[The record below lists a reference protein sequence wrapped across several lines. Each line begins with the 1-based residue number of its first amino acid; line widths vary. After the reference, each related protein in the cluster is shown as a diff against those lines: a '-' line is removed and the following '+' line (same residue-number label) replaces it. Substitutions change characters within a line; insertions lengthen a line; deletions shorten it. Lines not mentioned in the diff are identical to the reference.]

1 MDFAKR
7 LLVIAD
13 YLDRV
18 YDLKDPTYME
28 HYSENI
34 KKNINII
41 YTHLLFAEGLTPSI
55 RKKGINSMNNCIYS
69 RPADWRRV
77 SICNLA
83 AVNSTSATATIP
95 S

>member
-34 KKNINII
+34 KKILI
-41 YTHLLFAEGLTPSI
+41 LFIP
-55 RKKGINSMNNCIYS
+55 
-69 RPADWRRV
+69 
-77 SICNLA
+77 ICSL
-83 AVNSTSATATIP
+83 
-95 S
+95 